1 MGRVAGGVALLLLAL
16 FMLLGF
22 VRSDAALSA
31 PATIAALL
39 ITVGLP
45 AAGGIVLMN
54 PRFMRGKQLAARREQ
69 LRQQTFESEILRLA
83 GQREGRLTT
92 VEVMTEFA
100 IPQDQANALLES
112 LVARELADIEITDS
126 GVVVYAFH
134 DVRHLG
140 DKPRA
145 KGILDA

>member
-1 MGRVAGGVALLLLAL
+1 
-16 FMLLGF
+16 MLLGF

-45 AAGGIVLMN
+45 AAGGILLMN
-54 PRFMRGKQLAARREQ
+54 PRFTRGRQLAARREQ

-83 GQREGRLTT
+83 AQRDGRLTT

-112 LVARELADIEITDS
+112 LLVRELADIEITDS

-145 KGILDA
+145 KGLLDA

>member
-1 MGRVAGGVALLLLAL
+1 MGRIAGGVALLLLSL

-31 PATIAALL
+31 PATIGALL

-45 AAGGIVLMN
+45 AIGGILLMN
-54 PRFMRGKQLAARREQ
+54 PRLMRGKQLATRREQ

-83 GQREGRLTT
+83 AQRDGRLTV
-92 VEVMTEFA
+92 VELMTEFA

-112 LVARELADIEITDS
+112 LVVRELAEIEITDS

>member
-1 MGRVAGGVALLLLAL
+1 
-16 FMLLGF
+16 MLLGF
-22 VRSDAALSA
+22 VRSDAALSSL
-31 PATIAALL
+31 ATIAALV
-39 ITVGLP
+39 IAVGLP
-45 AAGGIVLMN
+45 AAGGIALLGA
-54 PRFMRGKQLAARREQ
+54 RFTRGKRLAIRREQ
-69 LRQQTFESEILRLA
+69 LRHQTFESEILRLA
-83 GQREGRLTT
+83 GQRQGRVTT

-140 DKPRA
+140 DKPHAR
-145 KGILDA
+145 GILDA

>member
-1 MGRVAGGVALLLLAL
+1 MGRIAGGVALLLLSL

-45 AAGGIVLMN
+45 AAGGILLMR
-54 PRFMRGKQLAARREQ
+54 PRFTRGKQLAARREQ
-69 LRQQTFESEILRLA
+69 LRQHTFESEILRLA
-83 GQREGRLTT
+83 AQREGRLTT

>member
-1 MGRVAGGVALLLLAL
+1 VGRVAGGVALLLLSL

-22 VRSDAALSA
+22 VRSDAALGT

-45 AAGGIVLMN
+45 AAGGILLMN
-54 PRFMRGKQLAARREQ
+54 PRLIRGKQLAARREQ

-83 GQREGRLTT
+83 AQRGGRLTV
-92 VEVMTEFA
+92 VELMTEFA
-100 IPQDQANALLES
+100 IPQEQANALLES
-112 LVARELADIEITDS
+112 LVVRELADIEITDS

>member
-1 MGRVAGGVALLLLAL
+1 MGRRAGGVALLLLSL

-22 VRSDAALSA
+22 FRSDALLTA

-39 ITVGLP
+39 ITVALP
-45 AAGGIVLMN
+45 ATGGVLLISN
-54 PRFMRGKQLAARREQ
+54 RFGRGKRLALRREE

-83 GQREGRLTT
+83 AQRQGRLTA

-100 IPQDQANALLES
+100 IPLDQANALLES
-112 LVARELADIEITDS
+112 LMVRQLADVEVTDS

-134 DVRHLG
+134 DIQHVG

-145 KGILDA
+145 KGILGA